1 LGIIHFHKNFNPN
14 FKHQN
19 FIMKNFF
26 VFLFVFLAANT
37 FAQNKKPLTHDVYD
51 GWKSVGERMLS
62 NNGQYAVYA
71 INPQEG
77 DGELTIHNLST
88 QNKKIIPR
96 GYGAVI
102 TQDSR
107 YVIFKIKPIF
117 QETRQAKIKKKK
129 PDEMAK
135 DTLAIVEL
143 GKDSVI
149 KLPRVKTF
157 KTPEKA
163 GGWLAYHIEK
173 PLPDTT
179 KKKAASIDS
188 NKVKMDMLVKL
199 ADSVIKKSID
209 SVKGKIDKAEVIA
222 AAQKA
227 AKEILKAAKD
237 ELIEGKDADGDD
249 ASGALATEG
258 TDLLVKKL
266 TEGKEKIFKLVS
278 EYYFDKKGTK
288 LLIETTKNVKD
299 SNSKAMILL
308 YNLQTEKIDTIAK
321 VFNDAKNFV
330 FDEEGKQLAFVA
342 ERDSS
347 SKALQKFYKLWYYS
361 APQDSAKLLA
371 EKNTAGMKLG
381 NTISENGLLNFSKD
395 GKKLFFGVANIKPPK
410 DTTLVDFELAR
421 LDVWH
426 YNDDYLQ
433 PQQLKQ
439 LDNEF
444 KRSYLAVLN
453 LEENKLIQLADETIE
468 NAQLVNEG
476 NANYVLGNT
485 SKGNRVQSQW
495 TGRTIQSAYTISTI
509 NGTKKEVAKN
519 VEAFFQVSPQ
529 GKYVYW
535 YNAAQKHYF
544 VYNVETGTTKNVTAK
559 ITVPLYDTEND
570 VPDYPSAAGITGWT
584 ANDEYFLINDEYD
597 IWQVDPTATAL
608 PLNVTN
614 SFGRKNKNRY
624 EYVKLDP
631 EKRFIDKEETVLLRS
646 FNTQTKFAGYATKKI
661 NESSNPLLLTDGAVA
676 YGQFAK
682 AKDADVY
689 LFQRSTTASNELY
702 SATNLNN
709 PTKLT
714 DVAAQQKEYNW
725 YSTELIK
732 WKMLDGKMSEGLL
745 FKPENFDPKKKY
757 PVIFYFYERDADNL
771 YRYGGPAPSA
781 STVNFAL
788 FASNGYLIFDPN
800 IYYKTG
806 EPGQSAYNS
815 IVSAAKYLSKM
826 PWVDSTKMGL
836 QGQSWGGYQTAWLI
850 TRTNMFKAAGAGA
863 PVSNMTSAYGGIRW
877 GSGLNRQ
884 FQYEKTQSRIGAT
897 LWQRQDLYIKNSPL
911 FSADKVNTPLLI
923 MHNDADGAVPWYQG
937 IEYFTAL
944 RRLGKKVWMLQ
955 YNGEDHNLVERK
967 NRKDL
972 SIRLSQ
978 FFDYYLKDAKPAKWI
993 KDGLP
998 ATEKGKDWGLKVE

>member
-1 LGIIHFHKNFNPN
+1 
-14 FKHQN
+14 
-19 FIMKNFF
+19 MKNVF
-26 VFLFVFLAANT
+26 FLFLLCFAT
-37 FAQNKKPLTHDVYD
+37 TSFAQNKKSLTHDVYD
-51 GWKSVGERMLS
+51 GWKSVGERMIS
-62 NNGQYAVYA
+62 NDGKFAVYA

-88 QNKKIIPR
+88 QTKKTIAR
-96 GYGAVI
+96 GYNAVI

-107 YVIFKIKPIF
+107 YVVFKIKPIF

-129 PDEMAK
+129 ADEMAK

-149 KLPRVKTF
+149 KLPRVKSF

-163 GGWLAYHIEK
+163 SGWLAYHIEK

-179 KKKAASIDS
+179 KKKTPAIDS

-227 AKEILKAAKD
+227 AKEILKNAKD
-237 ELIEGKDADGDD
+237 EFTIDVEKDAEGDD
-249 ASGALATEG
+249 AAAGATTEG
-258 TDLLVKKL
+258 TDLLVRKL
-266 TEGKEKIFKLVS
+266 ADGKEKTFKLVS
-278 EYYFDKKGTK
+278 EYYFDKKATK
-288 LLIETTKNVKD
+288 LLIETTKNSKD
-299 SNSKAMILL
+299 SNSKAMVLL
-308 YNLQTEKIDTIAK
+308 YNLQTEKVDTIAK
-321 VFNDAKNFV
+321 VFNDAKNYA
-330 FDEEGKQLAFVA
+330 FDEDGKQLAFVA

-347 SKALQKFYKLWYYS
+347 SKALQKFYKLWYYNNT
-361 APQDSAKLLA
+361 QDSAKLLA
-371 EKNTAGMKLG
+371 DKNTVGIKLG
-381 NTISENGLLNFSKD
+381 NTVSENANVVFSKD
-395 GKKLFFGVANIKPPK
+395 ATKLFFGVTNIKAPK
-410 DTTLVDFELAR
+410 DTNLVDFELAR

-439 LDNEF
+439 LDNEL
-444 KRSYLAVLN
+444 KRSYLTVIN
-453 LEENKLIQLADETIE
+453 LEENKLVQLANENIE

-476 NANYVLGNT
+476 NANFVIGT
-485 SKGNRVQSQW
+485 TTKGNRVQSQW
-495 TGRTIQSAYTISTI
+495 TGRSLQSAFTIST
-509 NGTKKEVAKN
+509 NDGTQKEIAKN
-519 VEAFFQVSPQ
+519 QEAFFQASPQ

-535 YNAAQKHYF
+535 YNPALKNYF
-544 VYNVETGTTKNVTAK
+544 VYNVATGVSKNVTAK
-559 ITVPLYDTEND
+559 IAVPLYDTEND
-570 VPDYPSAAGITGWT
+570 VPDYPSAAGTTGFT
-584 ANDEYFLINDEYD
+584 ENDEQFLVNDEYD
-597 IWQVDPTATAL
+597 IWQVDPNATDT
-608 PLNVTN
+608 PINITN
-614 SFGRKNKNRY
+614 GFGRKNKTKY
-624 EYVKLDP
+624 DYVRLDP
-631 EKRFIDKEETVLLRS
+631 EKRFINKDETVLLRS
-646 FNTQTKFAGYATKKI
+646 FNTITKFAGLANKKI
-661 NESSNPLLLTDGAVA
+661 NEVRNPTNLTNGAFA
-676 YGQFAK
+676 YGLISK

-702 SATNLNN
+702 STTNLN
-709 PTKLT
+709 TATQLT
-714 DVAAQQKEYNW
+714 DVAAQQKDFNW
-725 YSTELIK
+725 YTTELIK

-745 FKPENFDPKKKY
+745 YKPENFDPKKKY
-757 PVIFYFYERDADNL
+757 PIIFYFYERDADNL
-771 YRYGGPAPSA
+771 YRYMGPSPSA
-781 STVNFAL
+781 STVNVPYFT
-788 FASNGYLIFDPN
+788 SNEYLIFDPN

-815 IVSAAKYLSKM
+815 IVSAAKYLSRM

-836 QGQSWGGYQTAWLI
+836 QGQSWGGYQTAYLV
-850 TRTNMFKAAGAGA
+850 TKTNMFKAASAGA
-863 PVSNMTSAYGGIRW
+863 PVSNMTSAFGGIRW
-877 GSGLNRQ
+877 GSGVNRQ
-884 FQYEKTQSRIGAT
+884 FQYEKGQSRIGAT
-897 LWQRQDLYIKNSPL
+897 LWQRPDLYIKNSPL
-911 FSADKVNTPLLI
+911 FAADKVNTPLLI

-972 SIRLSQ
+972 SVRLGQ